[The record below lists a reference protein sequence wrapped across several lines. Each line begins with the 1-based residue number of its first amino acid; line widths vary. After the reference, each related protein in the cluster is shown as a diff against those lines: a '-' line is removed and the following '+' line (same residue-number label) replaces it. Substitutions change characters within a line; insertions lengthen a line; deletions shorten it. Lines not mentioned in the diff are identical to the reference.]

1 MTSDESRSEWAD
13 RSHPIREDMAFQ
25 RRFWRCQ
32 RAGWLLMGV
41 AVLLGLAGL
50 FSNGPLSTV
59 SDGAAGGAIAVEGDR
74 FLTQG
79 TSFVWTI
86 GLTPHG
92 AETPL
97 LVGPDFVRNVTI
109 ETLQPAA
116 LRATNAPEG
125 LRLVFATPPGS
136 GRLTVRL
143 TGRTEGGGILRAV
156 FAAAGGEQA
165 AITHLVYP

>member
-1 MTSDESRSEWAD
+1 MQPDELRAEWAD
-13 RSHPIREDMAFQ
+13 RTHPIREDMGFQ
-25 RRFWRCQ
+25 RRFWRWQ
-32 RAGWLLMGV
+32 RAGWLGMAAV
-41 AVLLGLAGL
+41 VLLALAGL
-50 FSNGPLSTV
+50 FSNGPLGRIEA
-59 SDGAAGGAIAVEGDR
+59 GAADGAIAVEADR

-86 GLTPHG
+86 RLAPQG

-97 LVGPDFVRNVTI
+97 LVGPDFARAVTI

-116 LRATNAPEG
+116 LRATNAPDG

-143 TGRTEGGGILRAV
+143 TGRTEGGGTLHAA
-156 FAAAGGEQA
+156 FGAAGGETVS
-165 AITHLVYP
+165 ITHLVYP